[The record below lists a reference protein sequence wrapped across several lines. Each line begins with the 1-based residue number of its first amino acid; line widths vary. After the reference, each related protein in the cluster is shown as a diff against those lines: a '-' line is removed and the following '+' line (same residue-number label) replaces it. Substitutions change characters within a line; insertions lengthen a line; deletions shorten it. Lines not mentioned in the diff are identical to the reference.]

1 MSIKCFCTEILLNF
15 VHYVLNMSE
24 TKDLELLL
32 KNIQKGLKFFSIK
45 ELSDNIMSFLKSKES
60 KSNEINIIL
69 EIVQKEFSISLSK
82 LKSNGRGELQDA
94 KQLAYCL
101 LHYDLGLSVRH
112 ISTKIFDNW
121 HNSVFQGIK
130 RLKTIDT
137 NLKPDRDFY
146 ERYKSLQTQFKTELN
161 K

>member
-1 MSIKCFCTEILLNF
+1 
-15 VHYVLNMSE
+15 MSE

-60 KSNEINIIL
+60 KTNEINIIL

-94 KQLAYCL
+94 KQIAYCL

-121 HNSVFQGIK
+121 HNSVLVALVDHLNPHKQVADFLGLLH
-130 RLKTIDT
+130 RLDMFC
-137 NLKPDRDFY
+137 LG
-146 ERYKSLQTQFKTELN
+146 LG
-161 K
+161 